1 MSLTVKAY
9 AKLNLWL
16 DITGKR
22 ADGYHTL
29 NTVMRRIDLHDDV
42 EIETRS
48 GSDVVIHCETPG
60 IPTDSRNIAYR
71 AVKLFSGRLGKD
83 IGAVI
88 RIHKRIPVE
97 AGLGGSSADGAAVL
111 TALNEL
117 CGRPLST
124 DSLCSLGAS
133 LGADVPFCI
142 MGGTARCTGIGD
154 IMQPI
159 ECADFAALVIKPGF
173 SCTTAEAYRDYD
185 KKPVSEKDGFDE
197 FCKRIGS
204 ERSYLSANVYN
215 VFERLYNDRRIDELK
230 RLLMSSG
237 AECACMTGSGS
248 AVFGIFPD
256 ITAAEKAAGMI
267 SDDVI
272 KLAVQAI

>member
-29 NTVMRRIDLHDDV
+29 NTVMRRIDLYDDV
-42 EIETRS
+42 EVETRS
-48 GSDVVIHCETPG
+48 GSDVVIHCGAPG

-71 AVKLFSGRLGKD
+71 AVKLFSGKLGKD

-117 CGRPLST
+117 CGRPLNM

-159 ECADFAALVIKPGF
+159 ECAEFAALVLKPVF
-173 SCTTAEAYRDYD
+173 SCSTAEAYKTYD
-185 KKPVSEKDGFDE
+185 TIQVAEKEGFDG
-197 FCKRIGS
+197 FCKRIGT
-204 ERSYLSANVYN
+204 ERLYISKNMYN
-215 VFERLYNDRRIDELK
+215 VFERLYNDRRTDELK
-230 RLLMSSG
+230 EILIKSG
-237 AECACMTGSGS
+237 AEGACMTGSGS